1 MVSKNTPPRLGRGLA
16 ALLGDVSMP
25 SSTDSGTS
33 VGAVPMDRIDANP
46 FQPRSDFD
54 PAELESLAESIRVQ
68 GILQPILVRS
78 NPAAPDRYQIVA
90 GERRFRAAMQAGLNE
105 IPAIRRDM
113 DDSDA
118 AVVALVENLQRQDL
132 NAIEEAEGY
141 QRLLT
146 DFGLTHEALGYAVS
160 KSRSHIGN
168 TIRLLRLPEPVL
180 REVRSGTLSS
190 GHARALIN
198 APNPEALAEQ
208 IQKRGMSVRQAEV
221 LVNKA
226 VAARG
231 APRQVTAKKLDTAD
245 LERRVSDAIGC
256 RVAITTARKG
266 GGEISIQFRDYFQL
280 EYLIGRLAGEREKIT
295 ASADIRAAFH
305 AGNQEQATAART
317 AAGRRDG
324 SA

>member
-1 MVSKNTPPRLGRGLA
+1 MASKNTPPRLGRGLA
-16 ALLGDVSMP
+16 ALLGDVSVRP
-25 SSTDSGTS
+25 NAERGSSVS
-33 VGAVPMDRIDANP
+33 AVAIDQIDPNP

-68 GILQPILVRS
+68 GVLQPILVRS
-78 NPAAPDRYQIVA
+78 HPTAPDRYQIVA

-105 IPAIRRDM
+105 IPVIRRDM

-118 AVVALVENLQRQDL
+118 AIVALVENLQRQDL

-146 DFGLTHEALGYAVS
+146 DFGLTHESLGYAVS

-168 TIRLLRLPEPVL
+168 TIRLLRLPDSVL
-180 REVRSGTLSS
+180 KEVRSGALSS
-190 GHARALIN
+190 GHARTLIN

-208 IQKRGMSVRQAEV
+208 IQKRAMSVRQAEM

-231 APRQVTAKKLDTAD
+231 APRQMTPKRLDTAD

-256 RVAITTARKG
+256 RVTITTARKG
-266 GGEISIQFRDYFQL
+266 GGEISIRFHDLDQL
-280 EYLIGRLAGEREKIT
+280 EELVGRLTGEREKLVTT
-295 ASADIRAAFH
+295 APA
-305 AGNQEQATAART
+305 
-317 AAGRRDG
+317 
-324 SA
+324 

>member
-1 MVSKNTPPRLGRGLA
+1 MASKSTPPRLGRGLA
-16 ALLGDVSMP
+16 ALLGDVAIRP
-25 SSTDSGTS
+25 NAESGTS
-33 VGAVPMDRIDANP
+33 VSAIPIDQIDANP

-54 PAELESLAESIRVQ
+54 SGELESLADSIRVQ
-68 GILQPILVRS
+68 GVLQPILVRS
-78 NPAAPDRYQIVA
+78 HPTAPERFQIVA
-90 GERRFRAAMQAGLNE
+90 GERRFRAAMLAGLTE
-105 IPAIRRDM
+105 IPAILRDM

-146 DFGLTHEALGYAVS
+146 DFGLTHESLGYAVS

-180 REVRSGTLSS
+180 RDVRAGSLSS

-198 APNPEALAEQ
+198 APNPESLADQ
-208 IQKRGMSVRQAEV
+208 VLKRGMSVRQTEL

-231 APRQVTAKKLDTAD
+231 APRQPTAKKLDVSD

-256 RVAITTARKG
+256 RVTITTARKG
-266 GGEISIQFRDYFQL
+266 GGEISVQFRDFFQL
-280 EYLIGRLAGEREKIT
+280 EELIGRLTGEREKAT
-295 ASADIRAAFH
+295 LT
-305 AGNQEQATAART
+305 NQP
-317 AAGRRDG
+317 
-324 SA
+324 

>member
-1 MVSKNTPPRLGRGLA
+1 MVSKNAQPRLGRGLA
-16 ALLGDVSMP
+16 ALLGDAAAIP
-25 SSTDSGTS
+25 NGAEHGQS
-33 VGAVPMDRIDANP
+33 VDAIPMDRIDPNP
-46 FQPRSDFD
+46 FQPRTDFD

-68 GILQPILVRS
+68 GLLQPILVRL
-78 NPAAPDRYQIVA
+78 NPTEPDRFQIIA

-105 IPAIRRDM
+105 IPAIRKDV

-146 DFGLTHEALGYAVS
+146 DFGLTHEALGFAVS

-168 TIRLLRLPEPVL
+168 TVRLLRLPAQVL
-180 REVRSGTLSS
+180 KDVRSGALSS

-208 IQKRGMSVRQAEV
+208 IQKRAMSVRQAEV

-226 VAARG
+226 VAGRG
-231 APRQVTAKKLDTAD
+231 APRQVTAKNLDTAA
-245 LERRVSDAIGC
+245 LESRVSEAIGC
-256 RVAITTARKG
+256 RVTISSTRKG
-266 GGEISIQFRDYFQL
+266 GGEISIQFRDFFQL
-280 EYLIGRLAGEREKIT
+280 EELISRLTGE
-295 ASADIRAAFH
+295 H
-305 AGNQEQATAART
+305 QQAEAPAN
-317 AAGRRDG
+317 D
-324 SA
+324 